1 MKSVMTAS
9 RAVEELA
16 KLLPSHA
23 HIIRNDEIIDVPL
36 SELKKGDLVL
46 VRPGEKIPS
55 DGIVVKGESYV
66 NEALL
71 TGEAKPVY
79 KKPGEIVIGGSIN
92 GDGMLIVKIEKTG
105 KETFLGQIIDLVK
118 KIQESRSRTQDLANR
133 AAFILTPLAIGSGI
147 ITLAYWTLSSGNVVF
162 AVERMVAVMVVTCPH
177 ALGLAIPLVVA
188 ISTSILARNGILVR
202 NRGAFEEARNI
213 TAVIFDKTGTLT
225 KGEFEVSGLAVLSN
239 KYSDEDI
246 LRIASSLEVFSEHVI
261 ARGIVKYADERGI
274 KPLDV
279 EDFKIIPGMGVRGTI
294 EGKLAYVGGAGL
306 LKRLGIVIDEKNIV
320 EKIGP
325 GKTVV
330 YVVYDGELIGVIG
343 LADTIRDESFEAVK
357 ELRDMG
363 IKVYI
368 LTGDSEEAAR
378 IVAETLGV
386 DGYFAKVLPEEKA
399 AKIKVLQQEG
409 NIVAMVG
416 DGVNDASA

>member
-133 AAFILTPLAIGSGI
+133 AAFILTLLAIGSGI